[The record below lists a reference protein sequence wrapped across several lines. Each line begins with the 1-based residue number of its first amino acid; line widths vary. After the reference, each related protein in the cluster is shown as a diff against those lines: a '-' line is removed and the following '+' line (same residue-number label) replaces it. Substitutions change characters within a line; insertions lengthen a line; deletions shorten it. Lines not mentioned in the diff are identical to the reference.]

1 MAWRYVQKAVIA
13 GCAGAVTH
21 NLKGSP
27 ACHSIWPRHNWTM
40 HDVDSKISDAVR
52 HAPEW
57 VRHDLLSSD
66 KVTRIRAEMK
76 KKGHDI

>member
-1 MAWRYVQKAVIA
+1 MA

-66 KVTRIRAEMK
+66 KLTRIRAEETLAAMISNALRLK
-76 KKGHDI
+76 AA